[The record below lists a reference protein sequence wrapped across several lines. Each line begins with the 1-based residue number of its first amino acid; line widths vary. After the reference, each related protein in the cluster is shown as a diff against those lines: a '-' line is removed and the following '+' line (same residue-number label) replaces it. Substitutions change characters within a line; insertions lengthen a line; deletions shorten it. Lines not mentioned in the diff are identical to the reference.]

1 MSSEIEVLP
10 LCFFRSAVS
19 SAAGP
24 WINLFWESDE
34 VGESTKRV
42 QSDGAILSPQWIG
55 GQPIDISKSLYV
67 VLGLAQELIVLDRQ
81 LKVQSTVNQLVENIC
96 ESTGLSMAVK
106 RNELGR
112 HLEFSKLKQDNSTGM
127 LPSLSRGSSFL
138 LECQSVEDAATCR
151 QLFTN
156 EKVEIMGVRRT
167 SMEMPIWKVDTTVLL
182 SPQLE
187 MKM

>member
-1 MSSEIEVLP
+1 MSPEIEVLP

-34 VGESTKRV
+34 VGESTKRI
-42 QSDGAILSPQWIG
+42 QSDGVILSPQWIG

-67 VLGLAQELIVLDRQ
+67 VLGLAQDLIVLDRQ
-81 LKVQSTVNQLVENIC
+81 LKVQSTVQQLVENIC

-167 SMEMPIWKVDTTVLL
+167 SMEMPMWQVDTTVLL

>member
-42 QSDGAILSPQWIG
+42 QSDGVILSPQWIG
-55 GQPIDISKSLYV
+55 GQSIDISKSLYV
-67 VLGLAQELIVLDRQ
+67 VLGLAQELIVLDRR
-81 LKVQSTVNQLVENIC
+81 LKVQSTVQQLVENIC

-106 RNELGR
+106 RNETGR
-112 HLEFSKLKQDNSTGM
+112 HLEFSKLIQDNSTGM
-127 LPSLSRGSSFL
+127 LPSLSRGSCLL
-138 LECQSVEDAATCR
+138 LECQSVEDASSFR

-167 SMEMPIWKVDTTVLL
+167 SMEMPMWQADTTVLL

>member
-1 MSSEIEVLP
+1 MSPEIEVLP

-156 EKVEIMGVRRT
+156 EKMEIMGVRRT
-167 SMEMPIWKVDTTVLL
+167 SMEMPMWQVDTTVLL

>member
-1 MSSEIEVLP
+1 MSPEIEVLP

-24 WINLFWESDE
+24 WINLFWEFDE

-106 RNELGR
+106 RNETGR
-112 HLEFSKLKQDNSTGM
+112 HLEFSKLIQDNSTGM
-127 LPSLSRGSSFL
+127 LPSLSSGSCFL

-167 SMEMPIWKVDTTVLL
+167 SMEMPMWQVDTTVLL

>member
-1 MSSEIEVLP
+1 MSPEIEVLP

-42 QSDGAILSPQWIG
+42 QSEGAILSPQWIG

-106 RNELGR
+106 RNTLGR

-138 LECQSVEDAATCR
+138 LECQSVADAATCR
-151 QLFTN
+151 ELFTN
-156 EKVEIMGVRRT
+156 EIVEIMGVRRT
-167 SMEMPIWKVDTTVLL
+167 SMEMPMWQVDTTVLL

>member
-1 MSSEIEVLP
+1 MSFEIEVLP

-167 SMEMPIWKVDTTVLL
+167 SMEMPMWQVDTTVLL